1 MINIELR
8 RWQKQDA
15 QALASIANN
24 RNIWNSVRDFFPSP
38 YTVTD
43 ALQWIT
49 KTATENPPL
58 NFAIVVQ
65 GQIVGGAGCILK
77 EDVYRNNI
85 EIGYFIGEPFWG
97 KGIATEACRLLC
109 EYIQQ
114 QMNIIR
120 IEACTFQHNKASM
133 RVLQKN
139 GFYLEGIRKNAVI
152 KNNELL
158 DEYCW
163 VKLLSKKSDILH
175 PKSEII

>member
-1 MINIELR
+1 MIEIELR

-15 QALASIANN
+15 QALAAIANN

-38 YTVTD
+38 YTVMD
-43 ALQWIT
+43 ALQWIG

-77 EDVYRNNI
+77 EDVYRKNI

-97 KGIATEACRLLC
+97 KGIATEACRLIC
-109 EYIQQ
+109 QYIQQ
-114 QMNIIR
+114 QMDILR

-139 GFYLEGIRKNAVI
+139 GFHLESIRQKAVT
-152 KNNELL
+152 KNNQLL

-163 VKLLSKKSDILH
+163 VKLLM
-175 PKSEII
+175 